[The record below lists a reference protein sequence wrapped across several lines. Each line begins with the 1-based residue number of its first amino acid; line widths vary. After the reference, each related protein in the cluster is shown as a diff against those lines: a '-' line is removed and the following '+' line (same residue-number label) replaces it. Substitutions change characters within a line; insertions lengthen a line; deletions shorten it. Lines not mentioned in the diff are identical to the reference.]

1 MCLCAALSSSIVSQK
16 QVTKISLLKR
26 MFLELVFHFGLGVE
40 QVDLLIKTM
49 GYDAA
54 FNYKEESDFSAA
66 LKKYAPDLLLAL
78 CKIWK
83 FPVNKSACLNLIKGV
98 WKDEYN
104 PRTLISGL
112 VFNHLQ
118 ICQIV

>member
-1 MCLCAALSSSIVSQK
+1 VLRGGAREFKMCLSAALSSSIVSQK

-66 LKKYAPDLLLAL
+66 LKKYAPDLLLVPCENMEVSSEQKCML
-78 CKIWK
+78 K
-83 FPVNKSACLNLIKGV
+83 PN
-98 WKDEYN
+98 
-104 PRTLISGL
+104 
-112 VFNHLQ
+112 
-118 ICQIV
+118 